1 MKAWNRICELLS
13 QQTSVQ
19 PLLDNVSNALQ
30 DQADAL
36 GSYFESLLNRRI
48 VLWIVS
54 SSRISELQAQERK
67 PRTSP
72 KTRRKLSSNKPHNR
86 FYCTAELKPCL
97 NTLWKQQL
105 SQVTS
110 TIEWLGTY
118 TQDRKLQGCATT
130 ERLKEAIVVPILKEG
145 KDPGAASSYTPT
157 ALTRCVCKVFEKMIS
172 RR

>member
-1 MKAWNRICELLS
+1 MSVMLCKIKQTHWAHTLNRYWIVE
-13 QQTSVQ
+13 
-19 PLLDNVSNALQ
+19 
-30 DQADAL
+30 
-36 GSYFESLLNRRI
+36 SYFESLALVGFLNFKRRKEN
-48 VLWIVS
+48 L
-54 SSRISELQAQERK
+54 EL
-67 PRTSP
+67 
-72 KTRRKLSSNKPHNR
+72 RRKLSSNKPHNR

>member
-36 GSYFESLLNRRI
+36 GSYFESLSSAANR
-48 VLWIVS
+48 

-72 KTRRKLSSNKPHNR
+72 KTRGKLSSNKPHNR